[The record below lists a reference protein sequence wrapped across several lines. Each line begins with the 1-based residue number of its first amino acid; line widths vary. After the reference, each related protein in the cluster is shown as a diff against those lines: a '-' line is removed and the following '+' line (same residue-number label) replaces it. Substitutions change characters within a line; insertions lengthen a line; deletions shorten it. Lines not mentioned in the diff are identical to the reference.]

1 MPSKPSPEEVF
12 GCLGEEIATP
22 PPQKKSISTLDDQSH
37 GCQVHRVRNLAE
49 ETCQETR
56 CQMGWCDITKM
67 GACDHEPR
75 SHQNNKGFGP
85 RRALQNG
92 INGFQSHFKDVFF

>member
-1 MPSKPSPEEVF
+1 MSR
-12 GCLGEEIATP
+12 GRNCQP
-22 PPQKKSISTLDDQSH
+22 PPKKNISTLDDQSH

-92 INGFQSHFKDVFF
+92 INGFQSHFRDVFF